1 MPTSQRTTVATHND
15 LVCCGCA
22 AETDL
27 LQWVEGHRFCL
38 ECSSALSEDVW
49 VRVERGAARRPG
61 SDGPAHSALLDILEE
76 GSWVCEQL
84 PEVAQCIV
92 PPMRLMLVAGFHQ
105 HDRPSE
111 WILVTWE
118 GELTVDPLCAQ
129 LFSFSAAGTSGAFIA
144 VRRWTE
150 VLGRD
155 CHLVPFVARVLVTG
169 DPAAPDSVVEARRL
183 ERDDPPK
190 ARRYPFD
197 KD

>member
-27 LQWVEGHRFCL
+27 LQWVEGHRFCM

-49 VRVERGAARRPG
+49 VRVERGVDRRPG

-129 LFSFSAAGTSGAFIA
+129 LFAFSAAGSQRRLRRSAAVDRGPGPRLPRRP
-144 VRRWTE
+144 VRRARPGH
-150 VLGRD
+150 GR
-155 CHLVPFVARVLVTG
+155 PGRPRFGGRG
-169 DPAAPDSVVEARRL
+169 AALRT
-183 ERDDPPK
+183 
-190 ARRYPFD
+190 
-197 KD
+197 